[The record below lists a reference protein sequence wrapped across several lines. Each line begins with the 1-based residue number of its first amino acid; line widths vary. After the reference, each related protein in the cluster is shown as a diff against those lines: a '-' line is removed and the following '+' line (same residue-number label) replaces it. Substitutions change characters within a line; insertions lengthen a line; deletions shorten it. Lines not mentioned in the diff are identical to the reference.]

1 MSDENLTKEQI
12 LDELVKLRQKN
23 SELEIALKEKER
35 ISQRPVLVPPGR
47 WFTTGRANLFVC
59 DKSEQQHNDRGMKYR
74 YSDLVDIP
82 ILQQLL
88 NAFYAATGLPY
99 GLIEVDNSVLS
110 GIGWQDICTKFHR
123 VCPQTRCRCMQSDSY
138 IMTHLH
144 DGPYVGYK
152 CLNGLFDYSVPII
165 VDGEHLAT
173 ISIGQLLH
181 QPPDEE
187 YFRCQ
192 AREYGFDETSY
203 MEALHR
209 VPIIPEE
216 GLGAIMEFYIQL
228 GNFLSNLALVRKRQ
242 IEAADQILRS
252 REELL
257 SLVLE
262 TSNTGVWDW
271 NIETGELY
279 FSPRWVDMLEYS
291 PNGIKP
297 HYQTWEKLLHPDDV
311 TAARK
316 LIRKHLKGRTTKFE
330 AEYRMLSKYGKW
342 KWILSRGQVV
352 DRDEEGKPLRMAGT
366 SIDITDRKRAEADLL
381 LSEEKFSKLYKHNP
395 DLISISTINEGRFVE
410 INDAFI
416 ETSGYK
422 RDEVIGH
429 TTQDLDIWV
438 VPEERYLIIKQVK
451 KHGSIRNIETRFR
464 MKSGEIRIFD
474 ISVEIIEINSEEH
487 LIVTTRDITERK
499 LMEENL
505 RLSEECLSKA
515 FNASPLLMALT
526 TLEEGRIIK
535 ANDAFC
541 RIIGCSPE
549 VAIGRTTLEFGFWMN
564 PGDRQL
570 VQQKLM
576 ANKPVW
582 DMEMGFCTKTGEQR
596 MGLCYAERLDI
607 HGEACMLGVVTDIT
621 KLRNMELEMTRLDRL
636 NLVGELAAS
645 IGHEIRNPMT
655 TVRGYLQILR
665 ENDDY
670 IQEMEYFDL
679 MIEELDRANSII
691 TDFLSLAKNK
701 MVDMQPTN
709 LNAVINKSL
718 PLIQARAISKDHYIN
733 LELAEIPDLMLDYK
747 EIRQLILNLVNNGL
761 ESMSPPGNITIRTF
775 IKDDKVVLAVQDQGH
790 GIDHELLDKLGTP
803 FLTTK
808 EQGTGLGLAVC
819 YRITAQHN
827 ARIDVETSS
836 NGTTF
841 FVSFPT
847 LDS

>member
-1 MSDENLTKEQI
+1 MNDENLTREQ
-12 LDELVKLRQKN
+12 LLNELLKLRQKN
-23 SELEIALKEKER
+23 SEMELALKKEEP
-35 ISQRPVLVPPGR
+35 ISANPVLVPPGL
-47 WFTTGRANLFVC
+47 WFATGRADLFVYN
-59 DKSEQQHNDRGMKYR
+59 KSEQQQKDRGMKYR

-82 ILQQLL
+82 ILRQLL

-99 GLIEVDNSVLS
+99 GLIEDDNSVLS

-138 IMTHLH
+138 IMTHLN

-187 YFRCQ
+187 YFRRQ

-216 GLGAIMEFYIQL
+216 AFRPIMEFYIQM
-228 GNFLSNLALVRKRQ
+228 GNFLGNLALVRKRQ
-242 IEAADQILRS
+242 IEAADQILKS
-252 REELL
+252 REELV

-279 FSPRWVDMLEYS
+279 FSPHWINMLEYS
-291 PNGIKP
+291 RNDIEP
-297 HYQTWEKLLHPDDV
+297 HCQTFEILLHPDDI
-311 TAARK
+311 TAAKK
-316 LIRKHLKGRTTKFE
+316 LIREHLKGRTPKFE
-330 AEYRMLSKYGKW
+330 AEYRMLSKCGKW

-352 DRDEEGKPLRMAGT
+352 DRNEKGKPLRMAGT

-381 LSEEKFSKLYKHNP
+381 LSEEKFSKLFKCNP
-395 DLISISTINEGRFVE
+395 DLISISTLEEGRYVE
-410 INDAFI
+410 INDAYL
-416 ETSGYK
+416 ETTGYE
-422 RDEVIGH
+422 RHEIIGH
-429 TTQDLDIWV
+429 RMEDLDIWV
-438 VPEERYLIIKQVK
+438 VPEERNHIIKQAK
-451 KHGSIRNIETRFR
+451 EHGSIHNIETSFR
-464 MKSGEIRIFD
+464 MKSGEIRSFD

-487 LIVTTRDITERK
+487 LIVTTRDTTERK
-499 LMEENL
+499 MMEEEL
-505 RLSEECLSKA
+505 RLSEECFSKA
-515 FNASPLLMALT
+515 FNASPLLMTIT

-549 VAIGRTTLEFGFWMN
+549 EAIGRTTLEFGFWLN
-564 PGDRQL
+564 NEDRQL
-570 VQQKLM
+570 LQQSLR
-576 ANKPVW
+576 ANQPVR
-582 DMEMGFCTKTGEQR
+582 DMEISYCTKTGEQR
-596 MGLCYAERLDI
+596 LGLCYADSLDI
-607 HGEACMLGVVTDIT
+607 HGEACMFGVVTDIT
-621 KLRNMELEMTRLDRL
+621 NFRNMEIEMTRLDRL
-636 NLVGELAAS
+636 NLIGELAAS

-655 TVRGYLQILR
+655 IVRGYLQIMR
-665 ENDDY
+665 DNEDY
-670 IQEMEYFDL
+670 IQEIEYFDL

-691 TDFLSLAKNK
+691 TDFLSLSKHK
-701 MVDMQPTN
+701 IVDMQPAN
-709 LNAVINKSL
+709 LNAIINKTL
-718 PLIQARAISKDHYIN
+718 PLIQARAISKDHYIK
-733 LELAEIPDLMLDYK
+733 LELGEIPDLLLDYK

-761 ESMSPPGNITIRTF
+761 ESMSPPGNVTIRTF
-775 IKDDKVVLAVQDQGH
+775 MKEDKVVLAVQDQGH
-790 GIDHELLDKLGTP
+790 GIDPELLSKLGTP
-803 FLTTK
+803 FFTTK

-827 ARIDVETSS
+827 ARINVETSS

-847 LDS
+847 